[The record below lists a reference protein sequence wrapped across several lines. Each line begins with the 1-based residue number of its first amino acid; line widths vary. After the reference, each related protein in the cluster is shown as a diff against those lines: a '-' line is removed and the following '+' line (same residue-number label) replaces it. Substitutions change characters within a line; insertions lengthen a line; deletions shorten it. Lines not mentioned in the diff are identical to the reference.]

1 MKRCICIL
9 LSVFMLLTMYTVAS
23 AQTTIDVNAE
33 FSFDKNAIIV
43 SGTVNS
49 ERANVKLVLEIN
61 DPNGKLV
68 YADETTAMFNEE
80 KTGLE
85 FEFEPVVIHPKNIT
99 GTYSVLVSGDKVGTA
114 DAVPYEFEGA
124 DNQFTA
130 LKSFVDA
137 QTAKNDLALSS
148 AIETHGTTLGIDNS
162 RYGNLGDNGVKAVN
176 QILYTKTYTVPDEP
190 LPEDWIE
197 IVQQSL
203 NTLRTDFSSA
213 LVIGDFNDASTD
225 ADIKSWLTSYGSE
238 FADDDPLT
246 DILEDDLYPYIADA
260 MGDVNKLSARIL
272 ANDLFLSMD
281 EIRKALY
288 EQSLLSIIE
297 NRHFSEGKAIFE
309 KFPGLFSV
317 NLSKLNSLN
326 EVDKGN
332 AYANAKGVYSTV
344 TEAGNAL
351 NLLIDEYYSNAN
363 RGNSTNTGSGS
374 FGGSYSGSG
383 SSGGFS
389 VGGNI
394 NNETANKPS
403 DVFEDLKDAEWARSA
418 VEFLN
423 SKGILSGDGSGRFY
437 PNNNITRSE
446 FIKLVVLAVEADMN
460 VTASEFSD
468 VDPGAWYRPYVNAAR
483 AFGLVQ
489 GDMKNCF
496 NPNALITREDMA
508 VMVYRCY
515 KINGDLGYKSSFDDS
530 STISS
535 YADNAV
541 AFLSGKK
548 IITGVGNNMFMP
560 KANAT
565 RAAAIQIIYNMLQS
579 VK

>member
-68 YADETTAMFNEE
+68 YADATTAMFNEE

-85 FEFEPVVIHPKNIT
+85 FEFEPIVIHPKNIT
-99 GTYSVLVSGDKVGTA
+99 GTYTIHVSGNRVGKA
-114 DAVPYEFEGA
+114 QSVSYEFEGA
-124 DNQFTA
+124 DNQLTA
-130 LKSFVDA
+130 LKAFVDA
-137 QTAKNDLALSS
+137 QAAKNDSALSL
-148 AIETHGTTLGIDNS
+148 AIVTHGTTLGIDHS
-162 RYGNLGDNGVKAVN
+162 TYGKLGEDGVRAVN
-176 QILYTKTYTVPDEP
+176 QILYSKTYTVPTEP
-190 LPEDWIE
+190 LSENWIE

-203 NTLRTDFSSA
+203 NSLRADFANA

-225 ADIKSWLTSYGSE
+225 TDIKSWLTSYGSA
-238 FADDDPLT
+238 FAEDDPLT
-246 DILEDDLYPYIADA
+246 DDSEDDLYPYISVA
-260 MGDVNKLSARIL
+260 MNDVNKLSTRIS
-272 ANDLFLSMD
+272 NIDLYLSMD
-281 EIRKALY
+281 EIRTALY

-297 NRHFSEGKAIFE
+297 NCHFSEGKALFE
-309 KFPGLFSV
+309 EFPGLFSV
-317 NLSKLNSLN
+317 NLTKLNSLS

-332 AYANAKGVYSTV
+332 VYANVKGAYSSV
-344 TEAGNAL
+344 ADAGKAL
-351 NLLIDEYYSNAN
+351 NKLIDEYYSNSN
-363 RGNSTNTGSGS
+363 RGNKGNSGGS
-374 FGGSYSGSG
+374 FGGS

-389 VGGNI
+389 VTGNI
-394 NNETANKPS
+394 NNETPNTPA
-403 DVFEDLKDAEWARSA
+403 DVFEDLKDAEWARTA

-423 SKGILSGDGSGRFY
+423 SEGILSGDGSGRFY

-489 GDMKNCF
+489 GDMNNCF